1 MKIRNN
7 TNTIILTAAIFIV
20 LFDNVAFFRNIT
32 MVYPPGEGKNLL
44 YIISL
49 AIGSTGVIIL
59 LLALLAS
66 RLTIKPILVLFFMT
80 AAIMSYF
87 MNNYNVVIDS
97 TMIQNILETNVN
109 ESRDLISFKLLST
122 LFFLG
127 ILPSLAVC
135 VISIEHLPLRRAV
148 ISRLKLIGIALL
160 LILIPIVSFSR
171 FYASFFREHKVLRYY
186 ANPTYAIYSAYKYIN
201 KNTKLAPVV
210 VQPVGTDA
218 KIPETDKDRELI
230 IVVVG
235 EAARADRFS
244 LNGYE
249 RNTNP
254 LLSREDVIFYP
265 NVQSCD
271 TSTATS
277 VPCMFSDLTRAEFS
291 SKKARARENI
301 LDIAQRAGVSVLWRD
316 NNSDSKGVALRVP
329 YEDYKNPDKNP
340 ICDEECR
347 DEGMLVGLQDYIDA
361 QKKDILII
369 LHQMGNHGPAY
380 SKRYPKE
387 FEQFTPTCKNNQLEQ
402 CSPDEINNAYDNC
415 ILYTDFFLSKTIE
428 LLKKNDQQFETA
440 MLYMS
445 DHGES
450 LGEYGVYLHGMPYP
464 LAPEA
469 QKHIAALVWFG
480 ANFHL
485 DRDMLKGEASQPYSH
500 DNLFHTLL
508 GALEIQTESYV
519 STLNILGNAQRDEAG
534 SEPHPEKQI
543 AATPK
548 MNDRLSTNQNNKA
561 AGI

>member
-1 MKIRNN
+1 MQNRNY
-7 TNTIILTAAIFIV
+7 TNILILAAAIFIV
-20 LFDNVAFFRNIT
+20 LFDNAAFFRNVI
-32 MVYPPGEGKNLL
+32 MVYPPTKGSNLL

-49 AIGSTGVIIL
+49 GIGATGVIIL

-66 RLTIKPILVLFFMT
+66 RLTTKPLLVIFLMT
-80 AAIMSYF
+80 GAVLSYF
-87 MNNYNVVIDS
+87 MNHYNVVIDS

-109 ESRDLISFKLLST
+109 ESRDLFSLKLLST

-135 VISIEHLPLRRAV
+135 VIPLGHLPLRRAL

-160 LILIPIVSFSR
+160 LILIPIFSFSR

-186 ANPTYAIYSAYKYIN
+186 ANPTYAIYSTYKYL
-201 KNTKLAPVV
+201 TQSAGSTPVI
-210 VQPVGTDA
+210 VQPIGNDA
-218 KIPETDKDRELI
+218 KIPETDKNRELI

-249 RNTNP
+249 RKTNP

-291 SKKARARENI
+291 SKKAKTRENI
-301 LDIAQRAGVSVLWRD
+301 LDIVERAGVNVLWRD

-329 YEDYKNPDKNP
+329 YEDYMNPDNNT

-380 SKRYPKE
+380 YKRYPKE
-387 FEQFTPTCKNNQLEQ
+387 FEQFTPVCKNNQLEQ

-415 ILYTDFFLSKTIE
+415 ILYTDFFLSKTID
-428 LLKKNDQQFETA
+428 LLKKNDQRFETA
-440 MLYMS
+440 LFYIS

-464 LAPEA
+464 LAPES
-469 QKHIAALVWFG
+469 QKHIAAILWFG
-480 ANFHL
+480 ENFQIN
-485 DRDMLKGEASQPYSH
+485 RDTLKSEAQQTYSH

-508 GALEIQTESYV
+508 GALEIHTESYV
-519 STLNILGNAQRDEAG
+519 SALDILRNAHTDE
-534 SEPHPEKQI
+534 SRNDPYPEKQT
-543 AATPK
+543 AATTK
-548 MNDRLSTNQNNKA
+548 R
-561 AGI
+561 

>member
-1 MKIRNN
+1 MQTRNN
-7 TNTIILTAAIFIV
+7 TNIIILAAAIFII
-20 LFDNVAFFRNIT
+20 LFDNAAFFRNVIT
-32 MVYPPGEGKNLL
+32 VYPPANGNNLL

-49 AIGSTGVIIL
+49 GIGTTGVLVL

-66 RLTIKPILVLFFMT
+66 RLTIKPLLVIFLMT
-80 AAIMSYF
+80 GAIFSYF

-97 TMIQNILETNVN
+97 TMIQNILETNVH
-109 ESRDLISFKLLST
+109 ESRDLISLKLLST

-135 VISIEHLPLRRAV
+135 VISFRHVPLRVAV

-160 LILIPIVSFSR
+160 LILIPIFSFSR

-186 ANPTYAIYSAYKYIN
+186 ANPTYAIYSTYKYLT
-201 KNTKLAPVV
+201 KNAGSTPVI
-210 VQPVGTDA
+210 VQSIGADA
-218 KIPETDKDRELI
+218 KIPESDKDRELI

-249 RNTNP
+249 RKTNP

-291 SKKARARENI
+291 SKKAKTRENI
-301 LDIAQRAGVSVLWRD
+301 LDIVERAGVNVLWRD

-329 YEDYKNPDKNP
+329 YEDYMNPDNNT

-347 DEGMLVGLQDYIDA
+347 DEGMLVGLQEYIDA

-380 SKRYPKE
+380 YKRYPKG
-387 FEQFTPTCKNNQLEQ
+387 FEQFTPVCKNNQLEQ

-415 ILYTDFFLSKTIE
+415 ILYTDFFLSKTID
-428 LLKKNDQQFETA
+428 LLKKNDQHFETA
-440 MLYMS
+440 LFYIS

-464 LAPEA
+464 LAPES
-469 QKHIAALVWFG
+469 QKHIAAILWFG
-480 ANFHL
+480 ENFHIN
-485 DRDMLKGEASQPYSH
+485 RDTLKSEAQQTYSH

-508 GALEIQTESYV
+508 GALEIHTESYV
-519 STLNILGNAQRDEAG
+519 SALDILRNAHTDEARND
-534 SEPHPEKQI
+534 PYPEKQTT
-543 AATPK
+543 AT
-548 MNDRLSTNQNNKA
+548 TNR
-561 AGI
+561 

>member
-1 MKIRNN
+1 
-7 TNTIILTAAIFIV
+7 
-20 LFDNVAFFRNIT
+20 
-32 MVYPPGEGKNLL
+32 
-44 YIISL
+44 
-49 AIGSTGVIIL
+49 L

-66 RLTIKPILVLFFMT
+66 RLTTKPLLVIFLMT
-80 AAIMSYF
+80 GAVLSYF
-87 MNNYNVVIDS
+87 MNHYNVVIDS

-109 ESRDLISFKLLST
+109 ESRDLFSLKLLST

-135 VISIEHLPLRRAV
+135 VISFRHVPLRVAV

-160 LILIPIVSFSR
+160 LILIPIFSFSR

-186 ANPTYAIYSAYKYIN
+186 ANPTYAIYSTYKYL
-201 KNTKLAPVV
+201 TQSAGSTPVI
-210 VQPVGTDA
+210 VQPIGNDA
-218 KIPETDKDRELI
+218 KIPETDKNRELI

-249 RNTNP
+249 RKTNP

-291 SKKARARENI
+291 SKKAKTRENI
-301 LDIAQRAGVSVLWRD
+301 LDIVERAGVNVLWRD

-329 YEDYKNPDKNP
+329 YEDYMNPDNNT

-380 SKRYPKE
+380 YKRYPKG
-387 FEQFTPTCKNNQLEQ
+387 FEQFTPVCKNNQLEQ

-415 ILYTDFFLSKTIE
+415 ILYTDFFLSKTID
-428 LLKKNDQQFETA
+428 LLKKNDQHFETA
-440 MLYMS
+440 LFYIS

-464 LAPEA
+464 LAPES
-469 QKHIAALVWFG
+469 QKHIAAILWFG
-480 ANFHL
+480 ENFQIN
-485 DRDMLKGEASQPYSH
+485 RDTLKSEAQQTYSH

-508 GALEIQTESYV
+508 GALEIHTESYV
-519 STLNILGNAQRDEAG
+519 SALDILRNAHTDEARND
-534 SEPHPEKQI
+534 PYPEKQT
-543 AATPK
+543 AATTK
-548 MNDRLSTNQNNKA
+548 R
-561 AGI
+561 

>member
-1 MKIRNN
+1 M
-7 TNTIILTAAIFIV
+7 
-20 LFDNVAFFRNIT
+20 
-32 MVYPPGEGKNLL
+32 
-44 YIISL
+44 
-49 AIGSTGVIIL
+49 

-97 TMIQNILETNVN
+97 TMIQNILATNVN

-135 VISIEHLPLRRAV
+135 VFSIEHLPLRRAV

-186 ANPTYAIYSAYKYIN
+186 ANPTYAIYSVYKYIN
-201 KNTKLAPVV
+201 KNTKLAPVI

-249 RNTNP
+249 RETNP
-254 LLSREDVIFYP
+254 LLSREDVIFFP

-301 LDIAQRAGVSVLWRD
+301 LDIAQRAGVSILWRD

-387 FEQFTPTCKNNQLEQ
+387 FEQFTPVCKNNQLEQ

-415 ILYTDFFLSKTIE
+415 ILYTDFFLSNTIE

-485 DRDMLKGEASQPYSH
+485 DRDLLKGEASQPYS
-500 DNLFHTLL
+500 
-508 GALEIQTESYV
+508 
-519 STLNILGNAQRDEAG
+519 
-534 SEPHPEKQI
+534 P
-543 AATPK
+543 
-548 MNDRLSTNQNNKA
+548 
-561 AGI
+561 